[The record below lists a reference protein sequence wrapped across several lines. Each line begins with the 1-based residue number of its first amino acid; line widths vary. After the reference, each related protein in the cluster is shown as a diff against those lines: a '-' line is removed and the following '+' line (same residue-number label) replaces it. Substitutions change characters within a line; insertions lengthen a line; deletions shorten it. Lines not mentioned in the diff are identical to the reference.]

1 MIYVMILKYLCLVLF
16 YGFANFLPNSYIPVI
31 GTISN
36 KIRLFLCRRIFRKMG
51 KVSTINRCVNFGK
64 GMDIEI
70 GNYSGIGEGAI
81 IPPNTKIG
89 NFVMIA
95 PYLYIVGGNH
105 KFDRIDMPMCF
116 QGSEQNKV
124 TIMEDDVW
132 IGARVIIMP
141 ECHIGKGSIIAAGA
155 VVTKNIGEY
164 EIWGGVPA
172 RLLKKRI

>member
-1 MIYVMILKYLCLVLF
+1 
-16 YGFANFLPNSYIPVI
+16 
-31 GTISN
+31 
-36 KIRLFLCRRIFRKMG
+36 
-51 KVSTINRCVNFGK
+51 
-64 GMDIEI
+64 
-70 GNYSGIGEGAI
+70 
-81 IPPNTKIG
+81 
-89 NFVMIA
+89 
-95 PYLYIVGGNH
+95 
-105 KFDRIDMPMCF
+105 MPMCF

-124 TIMEDDVW
+124 TIIEDDVW